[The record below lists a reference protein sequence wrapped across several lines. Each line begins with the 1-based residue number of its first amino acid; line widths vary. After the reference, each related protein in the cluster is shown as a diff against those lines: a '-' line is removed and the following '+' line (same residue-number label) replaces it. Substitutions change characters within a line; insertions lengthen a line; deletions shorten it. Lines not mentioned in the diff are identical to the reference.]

1 MVQPTIVQDRFGTG
15 AGTPNDVQTS
25 GYTSTTDADAQP
37 GGFYG
42 DSNSGNTF
50 ANGPL
55 ASLFKPK
62 YNYKDIQYPADLNG
76 NPSNGGSPTKGHAI
90 RFDMYNVRTVTLNE
104 VQKVATKLTKDV
116 ISAAPGMPS
125 AIKGTAE
132 GLWDTTKGFVG
143 EATSNPTGTIT
154 SIANKTVKYLSTDKT
169 TLRDFLRTKK
179 DLQTTVSLYMPDT
192 LQFTQGAEYGEV
204 SILGAAQ
211 SVPGLKIPANGI
223 QSVSENQLAK
233 LALNKLGYAFNPQSQ
248 SLFQGIHFR
257 TFNMSF
263 TFTPRSAQEAAR
275 VKEIITLFRTYAA
288 PTIQWAAAGFFYTPP
303 GIFNLTFLQDGK
315 ENPNINKLQDSV
327 LTSVDVNYAPV
338 GWSAHKDGA
347 PVQTTMDLSFQ
358 EIVLVDRALIKQ
370 GY

>member
-1 MVQPTIVQDRFGTG
+1 MGQPTIVQDRYGPG
-15 AGTPNDVQTS
+15 EGTPNDIQTS

-42 DSNSGNTF
+42 ESGSGN

-55 ASLFKPK
+55 SSLFRPR

-90 RFDMYNVRTVTLNE
+90 RFDMYDVHTVTLNE
-104 VQKVATKLTKDV
+104 AQKYLTKVGKQAIAAVPGV
-116 ISAAPGMPS
+116 IAAAPG
-125 AIKGTAE
+125 ALKQAE
-132 GLWDTTKGFVG
+132 KAVN
-143 EATSNPTGTIT
+143 EATLPSIGKSVKNAMT
-154 SIANKTVKYLSTDKT
+154 SEKT

-179 DLQTTVSLYMPDT
+179 QLKNTVSLYMPDT
-192 LQFTQGAEYGEV
+192 LNFSYGAEYGEV
-204 SILGAAQ
+204 SVMGAAQ
-211 SVPGLKIPANGI
+211 SVPGLKTVATGI
-223 QSVSENQLAK
+223 QSVSENQLVK

-263 TFTPRSAQEAAR
+263 TFTPRSAREAAK

-288 PTIQWAAAGFFYTPP
+288 PTIQWASAGFFYTPP

-327 LTSVDVNYAPV
+327 LTTVDVNYAPI
-338 GWSAHKDGA
+338 GWSAHQDGQ

>member
-1 MVQPTIVQDRFGTG
+1 MQKTVVEDRYGSG
-15 AGTPNDVQTS
+15 AGTPNDLQTS
-25 GYTSTTDADAQP
+25 GFT
-37 GGFYG
+37 G
-42 DSNSGNTF
+42 DVDYRNGSDIQSDSE
-50 ANGPL
+50 AAKQGPL
-55 ASLFKPK
+55 GDLFKPK

-90 RFDMYNVRTVTLNE
+90 RFDMYNVHTVSLNE
-104 VQKVATKLTKDV
+104 VQKYVTKAYTYIASGQAGADTKSTAAGMADKTKQ
-116 ISAAPGMPS
+116 ISTEIKNDPNAA
-125 AIKGTAE
+125 
-132 GLWDTTKGFVG
+132 
-143 EATSNPTGTIT
+143 IT
-154 SIANKTVKYLSTDKT
+154 SGLKAAKSGLTSEKT
-169 TLRDFLRTKK
+169 TLRDFLKTKK
-179 DLQTTVSLYMPDT
+179 ELQTSVSLYMPDT
-192 LQFTQGAEYGEV
+192 LNFSYGAEYGEV
-204 SILGAAQ
+204 SVLGAAQ
-211 SVPGLKIPANGI
+211 SVPGLKIVASGI
-223 QSVSENQLAK
+223 QSITENQLTK

-275 VKEIITLFRTYAA
+275 VREIITLFRTYAA
-288 PTIQWAAAGFFYTPP
+288 PTIQWQAAGFFYTPP
-303 GIFNLTFLQDGK
+303 GIFNLTFLKDGK

-338 GWSAHKDGA
+338 GWSAHKDGQ

>member
-1 MVQPTIVQDRFGTG
+1 MGQPTIVQDRYGTG

-42 DSNSGNTF
+42 DSDSKSAF

-55 ASLFKPK
+55 GSLFKPR
-62 YNYKDIQYPADLNG
+62 YNYRDIQYPADLNG

-90 RFDMYNVRTVTLNE
+90 RFDMYNVHTVTINE
-104 VQKVATKLTKDV
+104 AQKYFTKAYSYLTGQGVADGK
-116 ISAAPGMPS
+116 AAVAGVVN
-125 AIKGTAE
+125 KGKQA
-132 GLWDTTKGFVG
+132 
-143 EATSNPTGTIT
+143 ATELQNDPNAAIT
-154 SIANKTVKYLSTDKT
+154 SGLRAAKRGLTSEKT
-169 TLRDFLRTKK
+169 TLREFLKTKK
-179 DLQTTVSLYMPDT
+179 ELQTSVSLYMPDT
-192 LQFTQGAEYGEV
+192 LNFNYGAEYGEV
-204 SILGAAQ
+204 SVLGAAQ
-211 SVPGLKIPANGI
+211 SVPGLKLPATGI
-223 QSVSENQLAK
+223 QSITENQLVK

-288 PTIQWAAAGFFYTPP
+288 PTIQWQAAGFFYTPP
-303 GIFNLTFLQDGK
+303 GIFNLTFLKDGK

-338 GWSAHKDGA
+338 GWSAHKDGQ

>member
-1 MVQPTIVQDRFGTG
+1 MGRTIVEDRYGSG
-15 AGTPNDVQTS
+15 AGTPNALQTGGTVGDVNYLNGSDIQS
-25 GYTSTTDADAQP
+25 DAVKSQND
-37 GGFYG
+37 
-42 DSNSGNTF
+42 F

-55 ASLFKPK
+55 GSLFRPK
-62 YNYKDIQYPADLNG
+62 YNYKDIQYPSDLNG

-90 RFDMYNVRTVTLNE
+90 RFDMYDVHTVTLNE
-104 VQKVATKLTKDV
+104 VQKTFTKLGKSV
-116 ISAAPGMPS
+116 ISGEATAALKS
-125 AIKGTAE
+125 TAE
-132 GLWDTTKGFVG
+132 GGYKDTKNFITEFQNDAGAST
-143 EATSNPTGTIT
+143 ATAAKKLKNFLT
-154 SIANKTVKYLSTDKT
+154 TDKT
-169 TLRDFLRTKK
+169 TLRDFLKTKK
-179 DLQTTVSLYMPDT
+179 ELRNTVSLYMPDT
-192 LQFTQGAEYGEV
+192 LNFNYGAEYGEV
-204 SILGAAQ
+204 SVLGAAQ
-211 SVPGLKIPANGI
+211 SVPGLKTIATGI
-223 QSVSENQLAK
+223 QSVSENQLVR

-288 PTIQWAAAGFFYTPP
+288 PTIQWASAGFFYTPP

-315 ENPNINKLQDSV
+315 QNPNINKLQDSV

-338 GWSAHKDGA
+338 GWSAHKDGQ

-358 EIVLVDRALIKQ
+358 EIVLVDRAAINQ

>member
-1 MVQPTIVQDRFGTG
+1 MGQPTIVQDRYGPG
-15 AGTPNDVQTS
+15 EGTPNDIQTS
-25 GYTSTTDADAQP
+25 GYTSSSDVNYTNGSDIQSDNA
-37 GGFYG
+37 
-42 DSNSGNTF
+42 F
-50 ANGPL
+50 AKGPL
-55 ASLFKPK
+55 SDLFKPK
-62 YNYKDIQYPADLNG
+62 YNYRDIQYPADLNG
-76 NPSNGGSPTKGHAI
+76 NPTNGGSPAKGHAI
-90 RFDMYNVRTVTLNE
+90 RFDMYNVHTVSINE
-104 VQKVATKLTKDV
+104 AQKYVTKAYNYVTGQGVADIKAGAAGVAADAQKAYTELQNDPKAALKSGLKGLKGGLT
-116 ISAAPGMPS
+116 
-125 AIKGTAE
+125 
-132 GLWDTTKGFVG
+132 
-143 EATSNPTGTIT
+143 
-154 SIANKTVKYLSTDKT
+154 TDKT

-179 DLQTTVSLYMPDT
+179 ELQTSVSLYMPDT
-192 LQFTQGAEYGEV
+192 LNFTQGAEYGEV
-204 SILGAAQ
+204 SVLGAAQ
-211 SVPGLKIPANGI
+211 SVPGLKLPATGI
-223 QSVSENQLAK
+223 QSVSENQLVK

-263 TFTPRSAQEAAR
+263 TFTPRSAREAAR

-358 EIVLVDRALIKQ
+358 EIVLVDRALISQ

>member
-1 MVQPTIVQDRFGTG
+1 MSNYQNTTAYGEQNDL
-15 AGTPNDVQTS
+15 PNISDPR
-25 GYTSTTDADAQP
+25 DAVRAEGSDASDFP
-37 GGFYG
+37 S
-42 DSNSGNTF
+42 DP
-50 ANGPL
+50 AEARGPL
-55 ASLFKPK
+55 SSLFRPK

-90 RFDMYNVRTVTLNE
+90 RFDMYNVHTVTLNE
-104 VQKVATKLTKDV
+104 VQKFATKAIKTAIASAPGV
-116 ISAAPGMPS
+116 PAAISSAAAG
-125 AIKGTAE
+125 AK
-132 GLWDTTKGFVG
+132 
-143 EATSNPTGTIT
+143 EAGQKFLNELDNNPTGVLNSVGKAVKSGLT
-154 SIANKTVKYLSTDKT
+154 SEKT

-179 DLQTTVSLYMPDT
+179 ELKNTVSLYMPDT
-192 LQFTQGAEYGEV
+192 LNFSYGAEYGEV
-204 SILGAAQ
+204 SVLGAAQ
-211 SVPGLKIPANGI
+211 SVPGLKIVATGI
-223 QSVSENQLAK
+223 QSITENQLTK

-263 TFTPRSAQEAAR
+263 TFTPRSAREAEK

-288 PTIQWAAAGFFYTPP
+288 PTIQWQAAGFFYTPP
-303 GIFNLTFLQDGK
+303 GIFNLTFLKDGK

-327 LTSVDVNYAPV
+327 LTTVDVNYAPI
-338 GWSAHKDGA
+338 GWSAHQDGQ

>member
-1 MVQPTIVQDRFGTG
+1 MGQPTIVQDRYGTG
-15 AGTPNDVQTS
+15 AGTPNDIQTS
-25 GYTSTTDADAQP
+25 GYISTTDADAQP

-42 DSNSGNTF
+42 DSDSKSTF

-55 ASLFKPK
+55 GSLFKPR
-62 YNYKDIQYPADLNG
+62 YNYKDIQYPSDLNG

-90 RFDMYNVRTVTLNE
+90 RFDMYDVHTVTLNE
-104 VQKVATKLTKDV
+104 AQKYVTKVGKQV
-116 ISAAPGMPS
+116 IAAAPGVIAAVPGVVKDVQK
-125 AIKGTAE
+125 AA
-132 GLWDTTKGFVG
+132 D
-143 EATSNPTGTIT
+143 EATLT
-154 SIANKTVKYLSTDKT
+154 SVGKSIKNALTSEKT

-179 DLQTTVSLYMPDT
+179 ELRNTVSLYMPDT
-192 LQFTQGAEYGEV
+192 LHFTQGAEYGEV
-204 SILGAAQ
+204 SVLGAAQ
-211 SVPGLKIPANGI
+211 SVPGLKTVATGI

-275 VKEIITLFRTYAA
+275 VKEIITIFRTYAA
-288 PTIQWAAAGFFYTPP
+288 PTIQWQAAGFFYTPP

-315 ENPNINKLQDSV
+315 ENLNINKLQDSV

-358 EIVLVDRALIKQ
+358 EIVLVDRALINQ